1 MIDRKYFTIVVE
13 NELNSFEADFE
24 LIHLL
29 NTDYVVIIAEDSDG
43 NYIILKDNSVYLFI
57 HDSHDQYVKLFDDLN
72 SFYSNTVFY
81 DNVELEKRTN
91 DFNKEYRKEY
101 PYETNKLHDYLILTS
116 KFVERLGGKRIIPK
130 YKEGSYYNISQAYI
144 DGTLTDDEFRILSHL

>member
-1 MIDRKYFTIVVE
+1 MTSKKYFTIVVE

-24 LIHLL
+24 LINLL
-29 NTDYVVIIAEDSDG
+29 NTDNAVIIAEDSDG

-57 HDSHDQYVKLFDDLN
+57 HDSHDQYVKLFDDLD

-91 DFNKEYRKEY
+91 NFIKDYRKEY
-101 PYETNKLHDYLILTS
+101 PYEPNKLHDYLILTS
-116 KFVERLGGKRIIPK
+116 KFVEQLGGKRIIPK
-130 YKEGSYYNISQAYI
+130 YKEGSYYNIKQAYI

>member
-101 PYETNKLHDYLILTS
+101 PYEPNKLHDYLILTS
-116 KFVERLGGKRIIPK
+116 KFIEQLGGKRIIPK

>member
-29 NTDYVVIIAEDSDG
+29 NTAYVVIIAEDSDG

-101 PYETNKLHDYLILTS
+101 PYEPNKLHDYLILTS
-116 KFVERLGGKRIIPK
+116 KFVEQLGGKRIIPK

>member
-1 MIDRKYFTIVVE
+1 MTSKKYFTIVVE

-24 LIHLL
+24 LINLL
-29 NTDYVVIIAEDSDG
+29 NTDNAVIIAEDSDG

-57 HDSHDQYVKLFDDLN
+57 HDSHDQYVKLFDDLD

-91 DFNKEYRKEY
+91 NFIKDYRKEY
-101 PYETNKLHDYLILTS
+101 PYEPNKLHDYLILTS
-116 KFVERLGGKRIIPK
+116 KFVEQLGGR
-130 YKEGSYYNISQAYI
+130 ELFQNIKKDLI
-144 DGTLTDDEFRILSHL
+144 TI